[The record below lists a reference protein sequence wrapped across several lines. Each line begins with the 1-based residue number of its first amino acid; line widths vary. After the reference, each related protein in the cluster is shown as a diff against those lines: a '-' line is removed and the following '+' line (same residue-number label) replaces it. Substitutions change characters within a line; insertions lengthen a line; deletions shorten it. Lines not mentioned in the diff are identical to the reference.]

1 MTAITTQKPVTKT
14 SLTAFVREN
23 STLNLTQSK
32 VLADQ
37 LLADY
42 IVAVRPPIDL
52 GSIPIEVGQ
61 LWQYTGTQLILRVTD
76 VELGPHYVPNDP
88 VTTWGPIKVSWQN
101 ISDPASTGTTAIEPW
116 RQAMR
121 PAGSVTQVSGDA
133 AQSDPPADP
142 TESAGPS

>member
-1 MTAITTQKPVTKT
+1 MTTLATQKPTTKAA
-14 SLTAFVREN
+14 LTAFVREN

-76 VELGPHYVPNDP
+76 VELGPRYVPNDP
-88 VTTWGPIKVSWQN
+88 VTTWGPVNVSWQN
-101 ISDPASTGTTAIEPW
+101 ISDPASTGTISIDPW
-116 RQAMR
+116 RQSMR
-121 PAGSVTQVSGDA
+121 PAGSVTQVTDG
-133 AQSDPPADP
+133 SDESEKPADP
-142 TESAGPS
+142 TESAGQS